1 LEVFFVR
8 DRRKLICVRL
18 RTKNNHSAISA
29 VRLLG
34 KPPIQGSRRNEAK
47 PTISTLEFDERSSA
61 DNPFSKKGEKTAQTY
76 YYFP

>member
-29 VRLLG
+29 ERLLG
-34 KPPIQGSRRNEAK
+34 KPPIQGSRRSEAK
-47 PTISTLEFDERSSA
+47 PTIPFQKRVKKRRSLIIISL
-61 DNPFSKKGEKTAQTY
+61 NLKI
-76 YYFP
+76 